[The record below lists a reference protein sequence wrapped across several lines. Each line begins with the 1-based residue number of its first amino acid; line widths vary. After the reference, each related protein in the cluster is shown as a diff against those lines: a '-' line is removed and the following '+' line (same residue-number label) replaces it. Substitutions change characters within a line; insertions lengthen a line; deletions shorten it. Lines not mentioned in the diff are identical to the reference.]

1 MSEGKPITK
10 IALLPLCY
18 ESNTGQF
25 LLPGHFVAPIPP
37 RFTNFLGSEIRAK
50 VFDGGIVR
58 TEGRPGVRAGLS
70 FWNLLNRARFE
81 WKRGR
86 AFQPPGPLQSSV
98 ALVERF
104 MTRKPGRRASCLLA

>member
-1 MSEGKPITK
+1 MSEGKPITT

-25 LLPGHFVAPIPP
+25 LLPGHFVAPVPP
-37 RFTNFLGSEIRAK
+37 RFINFLGSEIRAK

-58 TEGRPGVRAGLS
+58 TEGRPGMTAGLS

-86 AFQPPGPLQSSV
+86 AFQPAAPSPKLCRVGCTFHDPQARSFAGL
-98 ALVERF
+98 LV
-104 MTRKPGRRASCLLA
+104 